1 MSDIKWQE
9 VRGNS
14 DFHDF
19 DSEPILEGKYVKLE
33 ENVGAN
39 KSNVYHIEAT
49 EGDET
54 IKVWG
59 CTVLDD
65 RFANIPIGTMVQ
77 IELKNKVPN
86 RYGNLTLIYAVR
98 VPVNVEKDNIPV
110 VD

>member
-19 DSEPILEGKYVKLE
+19 DAKPILEGRYVKLE

-39 KSNVYHIEAT
+39 KSNVYHIET
-49 EGDET
+49 EDDEI

-98 VPVNVEKDNIPV
+98 RAVEDDNIPV